1 MKSIH
6 AQLPRSCRA
15 VPTGPIPRLESL
27 ENSGSGRFTVV
38 DSKQANTQNKQPTNP
53 NSALLA
59 QLLLFWAGM
68 NSMPAGA
75 TPCAD
80 WWRLNSTR
88 DIAEVEEEISSGND
102 GGPDRP
108 NGTSALSRILLTRA
122 SGGEVA
128 SLQSLRQLASA
139 GIGSAA
145 AALLVYDDLPGKD
158 LSDWGNEELEKLY
171 TLAREAAAC
180 GMWKMVVTRMLQNL
194 G

>member
-1 MKSIH
+1 
-6 AQLPRSCRA
+6 
-15 VPTGPIPRLESL
+15 
-27 ENSGSGRFTVV
+27 
-38 DSKQANTQNKQPTNP
+38 
-53 NSALLA
+53 
-59 QLLLFWAGM
+59 
-68 NSMPAGA
+68 MPAGA

-108 NGTSALSRILLTRA
+108 NGTSPLSRILLARA

-128 SLQSLRQLASA
+128 SLQSLRRLARA

-145 AALLVYDDLPGKD
+145 AALLLYDDLAGKD
-158 LSDWGNEELEKLY
+158 LSDCGNEELDNQELDKLY
-171 TLAREAAAC
+171 TLARDAAAC